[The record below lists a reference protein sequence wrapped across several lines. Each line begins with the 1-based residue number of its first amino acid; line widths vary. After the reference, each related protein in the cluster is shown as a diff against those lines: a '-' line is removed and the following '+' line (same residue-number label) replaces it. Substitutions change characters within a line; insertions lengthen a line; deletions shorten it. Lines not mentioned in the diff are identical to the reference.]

1 MLSCFV
7 GLWMAAAT
15 VGQAPA
21 EADWL
26 KSVPADVPVVAR
38 VRAVDDVNGD
48 LLAMVKAM
56 SRTAEDFVRNA
67 VEPQL
72 QTFGEM
78 YGAGARNNPFFV
90 LFRLPDPAQ
99 PDLSAWG
106 VIVKTADAAATI
118 KGLSQDGGEKPKSL
132 DGYESFPSK
141 DDRTWY
147 ATKGTGWVAFGPD
160 EAMIKAIH
168 KPQSS
173 LAEAL
178 SPEVKARF
186 LAGDVGLCV
195 HIAEVQKRYG
205 DFIEQMKPQLLAQ
218 LEQAPNAG
226 GAQNIKN
233 AKLLLNAL
241 TEGLKAGDRLALSLD
256 FDAAG
261 LTLSGL
267 ATVKADSPVMK
278 DLARAK
284 TGTGELMAKL
294 PADRMLY
301 MFGTNSPGSPGGPP
315 KPDAASKSSP
325 AVERATAARM
335 QALEG
340 RLVMGMTF
348 IPMQAT
354 SLADPRD
361 PRAAVE
367 ASLEAN
373 RAHQTQPEGKYT
385 IEPNALSHGGFQLN
399 KVKIEI
405 DAKKIAEARPDV
417 PNAAEIFEKV
427 APGQAITTYMGT
439 DGKLFFE
446 ASASS
451 DDQVKAQIDA
461 IKDGSHSL
469 GRLASWKALRAK
481 LPEQATV
488 LILLSAQETVK
499 MIFASI
505 GAMSNNPGIKP
516 PADLPKEIALMG
528 FALITSPKG
537 YDFRLIIPSDI
548 GPVFEK
554 GLAPLGQGQ

>member
-26 KSVPADVPVVAR
+26 KSVPADIPVVAR
-38 VRAVDDVNGD
+38 VRALEDVNGD
-48 LLAMVKAM
+48 LLAMLKAM
-56 SRTAEDFVRNA
+56 SPAAAEAARGA
-67 VEPQL
+67 IEPEL
-72 QTFGEM
+72 KAFEEM
-78 YGAGARNNPFFV
+78 YGAAAGKNPFFA
-90 LFRLPDPAQ
+90 LFRLPDPTQ

-106 VIVKTADAAATI
+106 VIVKTGDAAAVI
-118 KGLSQDGGEKPKSL
+118 KDLSQEGGEKPRSL

-141 DDRTWY
+141 DGQTWY
-147 ATKGTGWVAFGPD
+147 ATRGTGWVAFGPD

-168 KPQSS
+168 QPKAS

-186 LAGDVGLCV
+186 LAGDVGLYV
-195 HIAEVQKRYG
+195 RIADVQKRYG

-226 GAQNIKN
+226 GAQNLKN
-233 AKLLLNAL
+233 AKVLLNAL
-241 TEGLKAGDRLALSLD
+241 TEGLKAGDRLVLNFD
-256 FDAAG
+256 FDADG

-267 ATVKADSPVMK
+267 ATVKADSPVTK
-278 DLARAK
+278 DLARAR

-301 MFGTNSPGSPGGPP
+301 IFGADSTGSPGSPPTPGAG
-315 KPDAASKSSP
+315 SKNSP
-325 AVERATAARM
+325 AVDRAVAARK

-340 RLVMGMTF
+340 RLVMGMTM
-348 IPMQAT
+348 IPMKAI

-361 PRAAVE
+361 PHAAVE
-367 ASLEAN
+367 ASLEVN
-373 RAHQTQPEGKYT
+373 RALHSQPGAKST
-385 IEPNALSHGGFQLN
+385 IEPNALSHGGFQLAR
-399 KVKIEI
+399 VKIDI
-405 DAKKIAEARPDV
+405 DPQKVAEARPDV
-417 PNAAEIFEKV
+417 PGAAEIVKKV
-427 APGQAITTYMGT
+427 VGKTITAYTGT
-439 DGKLFFE
+439 DGKLFFD

-451 DDQVKAQIDA
+451 DEQAKAMIDA

-469 GRLASWKALRAK
+469 GRLASWKALRAR
-481 LPEQATV
+481 LPERATV
-488 LILLSAQETVK
+488 LVLLSAQETVK

-505 GAMSNNPGIKP
+505 GAMSNNADLKP
-516 PADLPKEIALMG
+516 PDMPEAPALLG
-528 FALITSPKG
+528 FALIASPRG
-537 YDFRLIIPSDI
+537 YDFRLIVPSDV

-554 GLAPLGQGQ
+554 DLAPLGQGQ